1 MTTDTGFDQH
11 DLDHMD
17 DEGSTV
23 HITYTVVD
31 RHGNIVHATGL
42 KVDGPAFAAALRP
55 IANPG
60 PQD

>member
-23 HITYTVVD
+23 FIAYVVID
-31 RHGNIVHATGL
+31 RHGHISHVTDL